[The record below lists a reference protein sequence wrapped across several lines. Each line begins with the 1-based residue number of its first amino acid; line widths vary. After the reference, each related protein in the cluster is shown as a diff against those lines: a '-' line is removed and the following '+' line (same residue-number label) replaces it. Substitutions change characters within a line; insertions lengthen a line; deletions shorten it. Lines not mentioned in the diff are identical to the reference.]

1 MFMVKAKS
9 KTVVMNKVQEWCQRN
24 NLDRQDFIGRCLTAK
39 VSISGKTLVY
49 DTIQRV
55 WEGDTNINLTT
66 AALIASSLGVSI
78 SDVFD
83 TR

>member
-1 MFMVKAKS
+1 MFMVKPKS
-9 KTVVMNKVQEWCQRN
+9 KTVVMNKVQEWCRGHN
-24 NLDRQDFIGRCLTAK
+24 MDRQDFIGACLTAK

-83 TR
+83 TK